1 MILEEEGEE
10 GGHGPVLAAAYEGR
24 QQTFR
29 HVLGCKESG
38 GEERENK
45 EEALFE
51 LFTLLVYLVS
61 GRNRNLRRNMTLI
74 SVPMFKPFNFLYIFS
89 TF

>member
-29 HVLGCKESG
+29 QVLGCKESG
-38 GEERENK
+38 GEERENR
-45 EEALFE
+45 EDMLFK
-51 LFTLLVYLVS
+51 LFTLLLDGIEIY
-61 GRNRNLRRNMTLI
+61 GGI
-74 SVPMFKPFNFLYIFS
+74 
-89 TF
+89 